1 MCKIATVINI
11 FIFLCMIKKYVLTLL
26 VVIGQFLLIE
36 PVFAAKTNT
45 GDLVNLVCFV
55 RFADEADNEVFSNNY
70 SVYEQMFNNES
81 EGANSVF
88 NYFKH
93 SSYGQLRW
101 RSVFFPAPQGEK
113 VVSMQTQYERGFYM
127 K

>member
-101 RSVFFPAPQGEK
+101 RSVFFPAPQGE
-113 VVSMQTQYERGFYM
+113 
-127 K
+127 